1 MNIPTA
7 TEVSWNIPTAYIV
20 QNGPVGILSIM
31 IRTDATWNILY
42 PTEASL
48 NIPIAYIT
56 DFIEEKKWIDWNFN
70 YQLDY
75 SNCHLNLLP

>member
-1 MNIPTA
+1 
-7 TEVSWNIPTAYIV
+7 
-20 QNGPVGILSIM
+20 M

-75 SNCHLNLLP
+75 SNCHLKLLP